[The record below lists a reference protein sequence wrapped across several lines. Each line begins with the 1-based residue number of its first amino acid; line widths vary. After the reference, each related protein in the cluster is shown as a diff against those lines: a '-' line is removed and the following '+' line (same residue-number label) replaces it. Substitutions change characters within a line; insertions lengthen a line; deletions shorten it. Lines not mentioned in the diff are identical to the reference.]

1 MWPQSPPAK
10 LKPKSAAFSLQ
21 RKDLVKEPKTIYAPS
36 EAAPVVAT
44 LPATSVRSVVQTLMA
59 KILIVEIRTERVV
72 VRGIVK
78 KGRLVVATA

>member
-1 MWPQSPPAK
+1 M
-10 LKPKSAAFSLQ
+10 
-21 RKDLVKEPKTIYAPS
+21 IYAPS

-44 LPATSVRSVVQTLMA
+44 LPATSARSVVQTLMA

-72 VRGIVK
+72 VRDIVK